1 MDRQILEN
9 RAFSRSIEAA
19 NEGGKTRIPAVNEA
33 VSALYSKLPAVIWK
47 GRRSLWMQDGLLR

>member
-33 VSALYSKLPAVIWK
+33 VSAL
-47 GRRSLWMQDGLLR
+47 